1 MLSISK
7 RLAGVPNMCT
17 AITAFVFGV
26 INFFNESGSKFN
38 VPSISAHTGVAPDSM
53 IASTVATNV
62 KL

>member
-1 MLSISK
+1 
-7 RLAGVPNMCT
+7 MCT

-26 INFFNESGSKFN
+26 INFFSESGSKFN